1 VDDKKPVHV
10 GRATRLMYGMLTDPN
25 FSFNYFNRDQRLSA
39 KKGGRKWS
47 IMKAQLDYM
56 MGTLLNNE
64 LVIASGRSVGKCQKD
79 DSEIMMND
87 GTYKKLKE
95 LINTGFHI
103 SSYDE
108 QYNKMC
114 WAQAWAEDNGKK
126 ECFELELDG
135 NFKTSVTEEHPFLT
149 YDGWKPV
156 NELKSGD
163 YIVQQEYVPEPSHID
178 DTPSDNELKLIG
190 YLLGDGC
197 ISNTCDFTNI
207 NPSIVNE
214 MRNIVKDFDCVLKKK
229 SKNNNKRGNYR
240 ISTSS
245 TKIIGKAKEHK
256 IRILLR
262 ELDIFNTTSHTK
274 FIPDKYLKCSNEKL
288 AILINRLFAC
298 DGWYS
303 KDRIGYCTV
312 SEKMMKQVQL
322 ILLRFGIRATYTKKY
337 VKYNGGRNLAYVM
350 NISTNKV
357 VNFFTSIGIFTKL
370 YVDNMLTHNDKGD
383 RAKLIPLN
391 TKLFNELK
399 SQQNVTS
406 KVLDGN
412 SCRIRNTYKSI
423 DITKLK
429 RYLNVNNIDESNYR
443 HLWQNIIWTKIK
455 SITSI
460 GKHST
465 VAVSVPETSTHI
477 IDGILSHNTS
487 SVEHM
492 LFMIALTNPKK
503 WSAYVVRNMRH
514 ATVLEHHLTE
524 YFNKDTFS
532 RQFYI
537 NYDKKSRVF
546 SFTNGHKMEI
556 RIVGHDKTGA
566 TTLVS
571 GHYDYLFIDE
581 AQLLPRAILN
591 ELIPAVKEGGQIVVT
606 GVPNDI
612 RDSVLYYYVSRYS
625 HDKSDVMYYRYASY
639 ESEDWDDDK
648 QARAIMLYGGKHT
661 PAWRNLV
668 EGKWGDHAASVFRPS
683 KLVDGIVDNPFFRF
697 KTFNGNSF
705 EDAYRQLN
713 LPILP
718 PKYNYYIMGGD
729 MGYTSN
735 SPLHIVMLGAYKK
748 KVKDVEVEHYD
759 VIYRVEIENMAPYN
773 IAKTINYLL
782 DYFSCKHAAIDAQTV
797 GHAVYDNLINQ
808 EIFPGSYIRNKMYMM
823 PVIFTKPVIMS
834 YIDTVNINTGRDQQE
849 EIKYA
854 MKVAGTMKMIELVE
868 AERFHIALAETNADD
883 YDDLITIMIAETQSP
898 STKTLHPYTYVN
910 SVNEHCVD
918 ALRCCA
924 LVILLIV
931 EKGLFRGGYGS
942 VASPKKL
949 THTVFNRKSRQ
960 APRRRRM

>member
-1 VDDKKPVHV
+1 MEDKKNVKV
-10 GRATRLMYGMLTDPN
+10 GRAIRLMYGMLTDPN
-25 FSFNYFNRDQRLSA
+25 FSFDYFNRDQRLSA
-39 KKGGRKWS
+39 KKGGKKWK

-64 LVIASGRSVGKCQKD
+64 IVIASGRSVGKCLHYNSITK
-79 DSEIMMND
+79 MND

-95 LINTGFHI
+95 LINRKFQIQTFNEKTNEL
-103 SSYDE
+103 YWTD
-108 QYNKMC
+108 
-114 WAQAWAEDNGKK
+114 AFAEDNGKK
-126 ECFELELDG
+126 ECFELTLDG
-135 NFKTSVTEEHPFLT
+135 NFKTEVTEEHPFLT
-149 YDGWKPV
+149 NEGWKPIK
-156 NELKSGD
+156 ELKPGD
-163 YIVQQEYVPEPSHID
+163 YIVQQEYTPSHSDID
-178 DTPSDNELKLIG
+178 DSPSDNELKLIG

-197 ISNTCDFTNI
+197 ITRSIKFTNI
-207 NPSIVNE
+207 DSKIVNE
-214 MRNIVKDFDCVLKKK
+214 IRIFAKEFNCRMKRSDKKIDR
-229 SKNNNKRGNYR
+229 RGNYSLIR
-240 ISTSS
+240 LNGL
-245 TKIIGKAKEHK
+245 KNNIIE
-256 IRILLR
+256 LLR
-262 ELDIFNTTSHTK
+262 EINLLGTNSHTK
-274 FIPDKYLKCSNEKL
+274 FIPDKYLKCSNKKL

-303 KDRIGYCTV
+303 LNRIGYCTV

-322 ILLRFGIRATYTKKY
+322 ILLRFGIRATYVEKQ
-337 VKYNGGRNLAYVM
+337 VKYNGGINIVYQM
-350 NISTNKV
+350 NIPSSSV
-357 VNFFTSIGIFTKL
+357 RNFYEKIGIFTKL
-370 YVDNMLTHNDKGD
+370 TDDNTIHLSGLED
-383 RAKLIPLN
+383 RKKLIPLDD
-391 TKLFNELK
+391 KLFNELK
-399 SQQNVTS
+399 SQLAVSSAEHDKWQ
-406 KVLDGN
+406 
-412 SCRIRNTYKSI
+412 CRIRNTYDTI
-423 DITKLK
+423 DVNKLK
-429 RYLNVNNIDESNYR
+429 RYIGINNIDKLKYE
-443 HLWQNIIWTKIK
+443 HLWKNIVWTKIK
-455 SITSI
+455 SIKSI

-465 VAVSVPETSTHI
+465 VAVTVPETSTHI

-524 YFNKDTFS
+524 YFNKDSFS

-625 HDKSDVMYYRYASY
+625 KDNKDVMYYRYASY

-661 PAWRNLV
+661 PAWRNLI

-683 KLVDGIVDNPFFRF
+683 KLVDGIIDNPFFRF
-697 KTFNGNSF
+697 KQYNGNSF
-705 EDAYRQLN
+705 EDAFRQFN

-748 KVKDVEVEHYD
+748 KEKDEEVEHYD
-759 VIYRVEIENMAPYN
+759 VIYRLEIENMAPYN
-773 IAKTINYLL
+773 IAKVINYLL

-834 YIDTVNINTGRDQQE
+834 YIDTINQETGRDQQE

-854 MKVAGTMKMIELVE
+854 MKVAGTIKMIELVE
-868 AERFHIALAETNADD
+868 TERFHIALAETNADD
-883 YDDLITIMIAETQSP
+883 YDDLVTIMIAETQSP

-924 LVILLIV
+924 LVIQLVV

-942 VASPKKL
+942 VARPKKL
-949 THTVFNRKSRQ
+949 TNTVFNRRSKTE
-960 APRRRRM
+960 PRRRRR